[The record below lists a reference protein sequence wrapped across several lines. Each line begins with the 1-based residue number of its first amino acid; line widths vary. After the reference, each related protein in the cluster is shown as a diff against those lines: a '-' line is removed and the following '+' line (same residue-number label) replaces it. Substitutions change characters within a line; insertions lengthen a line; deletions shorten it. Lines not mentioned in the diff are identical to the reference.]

1 MTEKGYMTDIYKQLQ
16 DVMNKCDNLSH
27 ELKTVKKETE
37 KKYKLQIKKIN
48 EQHKKEITTLKV

>member
-27 ELKTVKKETE
+27 ELKTVKKEKTRI
-37 KKYKLQIKKIN
+37 IKKNRDYI
-48 EQHKKEITTLKV
+48 LKIIKFNC

>member
-37 KKYKLQIKKIN
+37 KKYKLQIKKLMNNI
-48 EQHKKEITTLKV
+48 KKK